1 MAGFDRAAL
10 RRPAFG
16 APIGLMLCL
25 AATAYA
31 GHDRGWQCAAAASAP
46 DRKVLRVRVHAA
58 PGLHP
63 KTIEGAQQVAG
74 RLLSTAEVDIAWR
87 LCATPQDCL
96 PAAGWGPEVFV
107 ILSRQLPRARHH
119 CNRAAVGTHAAEG
132 TVWVS
137 VPCLSEVAEQLAAR
151 RGGLTHP
158 LLAMARSDDILGA
171 VIAHEI
177 GHVLGLGHGAGLMRP
192 RLDPGDIVALRL
204 GTLAFTPLAVAR
216 IRSVLGESMDTSAP
230 DRVASPKCCP
240 TVRHR

>member
-1 MAGFDRAAL
+1 M
-10 RRPAFG
+10 
-16 APIGLMLCL
+16 
-25 AATAYA
+25 
-31 GHDRGWQCAAAASAP
+31 
-46 DRKVLRVRVHAA
+46 
-58 PGLHP
+58 
-63 KTIEGAQQVAG
+63 
-74 RLLSTAEVDIAWR
+74 
-87 LCATPQDCL
+87 
-96 PAAGWGPEVFV
+96 FV

-137 VPCLSEVAEQLAAR
+137 VPCLSEVAEQLAR
-151 RGGLTHP
+151 RGGLTDP

-177 GHVLGLGHGAGLMRP
+177 GHVLGLRHGDGLMRP